1 MRPAFSLAS
10 ASSDRAD
17 AISAF
22 GRKSFIDAYG
32 SSNPPEHVEQYAER
46 SFDRG
51 VIEAELE
58 AENCIFLIA
67 CADGEIFGYTKLC
80 ANRPIDC
87 VSDLSPMQLER
98 VYVDSSLQGSG
109 IGARLIHASVAEA
122 RQAAHRTIWLAAWEK
137 NVRAHRFYERHG
149 FRTVGRTYFMLGPE
163 RQEDV
168 VMQRSIYQI
177 SAESVCP

>member
-1 MRPAFSLAS
+1 LRQEFSIDR
-10 ASSDRAD
+10 ASSDSAD

-32 SSNPPEHVEQYAER
+32 GSNLPEHVEQYAER

-58 AENCIFLIA
+58 AEDCIYLVA

-87 VSDLSPMQLER
+87 VSDHSPMQLER

-109 IGARLIHASVAEA
+109 IGARLIGASVAEA
-122 RQAAHRTIWLAAWEK
+122 RQATHRTIWLAAWEK

-168 VMQRSIYQI
+168 VMQRSI
-177 SAESVCP
+177 E